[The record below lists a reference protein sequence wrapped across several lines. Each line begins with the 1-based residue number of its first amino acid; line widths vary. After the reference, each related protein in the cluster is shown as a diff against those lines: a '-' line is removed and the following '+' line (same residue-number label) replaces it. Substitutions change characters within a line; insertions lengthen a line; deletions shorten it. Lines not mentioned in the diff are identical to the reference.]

1 MDNRKETPISDM
13 DDQALQ
19 IHALGVAYR
28 EAERRREEADQ
39 RREEAEKRSEEAE
52 KQCEK
57 LRLEIRDLEGQLM
70 QMTQVYQTLMA
81 KNAEVTSALRK
92 LQAEAES
99 RQKDGEEKQADTEPQ
114 ERGQES

>member
-1 MDNRKETPISDM
+1 MDNRKETPISEM

-28 EAERRREEADQ
+28 EAERRREEA
-39 RREEAEKRSEEAE
+39 EKRREEAE

-57 LRLEIRDLEGQLM
+57 RRLEIRDLEGQLM

-81 KNAEVTSALRK
+81 KNAELTSALRK

-99 RQKDGEEKQADTEPQ
+99 RQKGGEEKQADTEPQ

>member
-1 MDNRKETPISDM
+1 
-13 DDQALQ
+13 
-19 IHALGVAYR
+19 
-28 EAERRREEADQ
+28 
-39 RREEAEKRSEEAE
+39 
-52 KQCEK
+52 
-57 LRLEIRDLEGQLM
+57 M

-81 KNAEVTSALRK
+81 KNAELTSALRK

>member
-1 MDNRKETPISDM
+1 MDNRKETPISEM

-28 EAERRREEADQ
+28 EAERRR
-39 RREEAEKRSEEAE
+39 EEAE

-81 KNAEVTSALRK
+81 KNAELTSALRK